1 MASYVHWTKEMDE
14 ALISTFIDY
23 TNFVSRNGLSFSLI
37 SACIEIINQNFQVE
51 VAKRGVKAHFRILI
65 NQFKLSK
72 EIIQTDRFH
81 WDNI

>member
-1 MASYVHWTKEMDE
+1 MASFVRWTKEMDK
-14 ALISTFIDY
+14 ALISTFIDDI
-23 TNFVSRNGLSFSLI
+23 NFVSRNGLSSALVG
-37 SACIEIINQNFQVE
+37 ACIKILNQNFQVE
-51 VAKRGVKAHFRILI
+51 VAERGVKAHFRILI